1 MTVWGRGRQ
10 ELLFVIYLLNT
21 VWIPL
26 YVPVQHSDD
35 LTHPRSVKD
44 TIRPTGFSFQD
55 AGRPVSAAACH
66 TDPDYNRNVV
76 FYHVVQDY

>member
-26 YVPVQHSDD
+26 YVPAAFRRFNTSLKLHTVM
-35 LTHPRSVKD
+35 
-44 TIRPTGFSFQD
+44 PTGFSFQD
-55 AGRPVSAAACH
+55 ADQSVSAAACH
-66 TDPDYNRNVV
+66 TDPDYNSNVV